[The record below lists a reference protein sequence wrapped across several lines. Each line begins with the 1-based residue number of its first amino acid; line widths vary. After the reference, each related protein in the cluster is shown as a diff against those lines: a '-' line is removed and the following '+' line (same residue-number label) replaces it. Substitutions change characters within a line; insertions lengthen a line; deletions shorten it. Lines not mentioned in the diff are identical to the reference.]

1 MICRRRR
8 RSVTVGRLRAGA
20 DGVPAVAGGAE
31 PAAAGGAEPA
41 AAGGAELGVAL
52 GLVRRRRTRT
62 AQPGP
67 TSQKVARTS

>member
-8 RSVTVGRLRAGA
+8 CAGCGSGA

-31 PAAAGGAEPA
+31 PAV
-41 AAGGAELGVAL
+41 AGGAELGVAL

-62 AQPGP
+62 VQLGP
-67 TSQKVARTS
+67 TSQKVARTP

>member
-20 DGVPAVAGGAE
+20 DGVPAV
-31 PAAAGGAEPA
+31 AGGAEPA